1 MNAPPASPP
10 RRCPGTPEPPSPPA
24 LSAGR
29 QRTLRRS
36 PAAIRGPAPA
46 PPRPNPSAARTTPP
60 NLRPPARRPRLHTRM
75 FLAPSGALLTV
86 PVRGSAHIQAVTT
99 AYTRPPR
106 AAVDARTPRVHV
118 ALEREQTCDHK
129 PQHGPTS
136 TRTTPSVPR
145 TRTASTLVRCAQI
158 RLIQAHLARRAPS
171 ALTARRLVIID
182 APAAPP
188 VVGAWSVTHP
198 HRPARPVAAP
208 HHRAGQV
215 RPAAR
220 IADRGCRGQP
230 ETNPSP
236 PTPTPPR
243 GGNPTR
249 STHVIGPHALPATPP
264 THRRAVPGLHRPG
277 LPGRLPATGRRPA
290 PAGAGRRTRRP
301 APPARVRTRRP
312 ARRHALR
319 AVAPPQPHRDQAAR
333 APRPRRG
340 PARGDLVRRR
350 PDRPTRPGRHRRT
363 AACLRTP
370 RHRRMAHHRHRHRS
384 GPAVVALPRRAPR
397 RPRPLP
403 RRAGDGRV
411 RGPAPH
417 RRHGHRRG
425 RQPWWPV
432 RRGHV
437 RAGPGSPAH
446 QRPKRVRRLPGR
458 AADLRRR
465 PGHPRRA
472 TDHPVVHPGPG
483 RADPRRTAALPRP
496 GRQPRRRSRPDHPAR
511 RRALHAVAIDRSA
524 GSVGTAD
531 PAHVVVRAAVRCFR

>member
-46 PPRPNPSAARTTPP
+46 PPRPNPPAPRSTPP
-60 NLRPPARRPRLHTRM
+60 NLGTPARRPRLHTRR

-129 PQHGPTS
+129 PQHRPTRGPTS

-220 IADRGCRGQP
+220 IADRGCRGPP

-236 PTPTPPR
+236 PTPTPPP
-243 GGNPTR
+243 GEQCPACTDP
-249 STHVIGPHALPATPP
+249 VCLVVCLPPAAGR
-264 THRRAVPGLHRPG
+264 HLLELVAELV
-277 LPGRLPATGRRPA
+277 GRLRPHVSA
-290 PAGAGRRTRRP
+290 PAGLLDATHFALWHRPNPTETRLLVLP
-301 APPARVRTRRP
+301 APDADLPEVTWCAGGPIGLLDLAAT
-312 ARRHALR
+312 AAQLR
-319 AVAPPQPHRDQAAR
+319 ACAPRDIDEWHTIVTGTEAAR
-333 APRPRRG
+333 PWWRYL
-340 PARGDLVRRR
+340 D
-350 PDRPTRPGRHRRT
+350 
-363 AACLRTP
+363 
-370 RHRRMAHHRHRHRS
+370 AHH
-384 GPAVVALPRRAPR
+384 
-397 RPRPLP
+397 
-403 RRAGDGRV
+403 
-411 RGPAPH
+411 
-417 RRHGHRRG
+417 
-425 RQPWWPV
+425 
-432 RRGHV
+432 
-437 RAGPGSPAH
+437 
-446 QRPKRVRRLPGR
+446 
-458 AADLRRR
+458 
-465 PGHPRRA
+465 
-472 TDHPVVHPGPG
+472 
-483 RADPRRTAALPRP
+483 
-496 GRQPRRRSRPDHPAR
+496 
-511 RRALHAVAIDRSA
+511 
-524 GSVGTAD
+524 AD
-531 PAHVVVRAAVRCFR
+531 PARYPAEQAMAEFEAQPRIAAMATAAADSHGGRFAADMYGPGLEALHTNDPNVYADYQAGLLTFADGLVTLDGQLIIPSFTPVLVEQTLAERQLFHDRAGSHVAALDPTTLLVAVRCMQ